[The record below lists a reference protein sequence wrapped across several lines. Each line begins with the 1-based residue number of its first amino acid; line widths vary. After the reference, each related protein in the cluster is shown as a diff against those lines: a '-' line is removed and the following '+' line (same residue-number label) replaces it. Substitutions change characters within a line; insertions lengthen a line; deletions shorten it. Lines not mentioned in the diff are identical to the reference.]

1 MYSDETIITIVI
13 LGLIIFL
20 LVRHQKLQEGWKP
33 YQQIPYGEG
42 RVGSEP
48 LGFYE
53 NPKYR
58 VPYRWPVCQHT
69 NHPFPHCKPL
79 D

>member
-1 MYSDETIITIVI
+1 MYSDETIITTVI

-20 LVRHQKLQEGWKP
+20 LAHQKKKEGWKS
-33 YQQIPYGEG
+33 YLQIPYGEG
-42 RVGSEP
+42 NVGSEP
-48 LGFYE
+48 LTFYE
-53 NPKYR
+53 KPIYR

-69 NHPFPHCKPL
+69 NHPFSHCEPL